1 MKIIVTS
8 HGNLCEG
15 ILNSYEMLVG
25 KNDSIA
31 AISLKENDTG
41 EFEREIT
48 NIIKST
54 KGDILVLCDIY
65 GGTPYNIAY
74 YLYLEQSDRIRVV
87 SGINLPMLLETGLSL
102 SNSISLD
109 SIVNVAINSGA
120 DSIKKADEINLE
132 KEMNSE
138 EDIF

>member
-15 ILNSYEMLVG
+15 ILNSYEMLAG
-25 KNDSIA
+25 KNDSIT

-41 EFEREIT
+41 EFERELT
-48 NIIKST
+48 NIIKLT
-54 KGDILVLCDIY
+54 EGDILVLCDIY

-74 YLYLEQSDRIRVV
+74 YLYLEESDRIRVV
-87 SGINLPMLLETGLSL
+87 SGLNLPMLLETGLSL
-102 SNSISLD
+102 CNSISLD
-109 SIVNVAINSGA
+109 NVVNVAIDSGT
-120 DSIKKADEINLE
+120 DSIKKADEINLK